1 VDIQRADRLLRGF
14 GGFKYPLEYPTSGS
28 VVKTP
33 EMMKMSVGIEPLAAM
48 VLLELEKAPETTAG
62 GLLLP
67 EEAREKMNVGR
78 VLSVGPDA
86 EHVAE
91 GDRVIYRN
99 YAGTTIEWL
108 GIEYLLIKEEDLQA
122 KVTN

>member
-1 VDIQRADRLLRGF
+1 
-14 GGFKYPLEYPTSGS
+14 
-28 VVKTP
+28 
-33 EMMKMSVGIEPLAAM
+33 MSVGLEPLAAM